1 MKIGAKSQK
10 EEKRLGSRL
19 GLELGVKKD
28 KTKQSKTKQS
38 KTKQNKAIE
47 YRAMRRY
54 KRMEEEEERKIK
66 KTHIYIKMSYSN
78 SANSSAGAMLSHPH
92 L

>member
-28 KTKQSKTKQS
+28 KTKQSETKQS
-38 KTKQNKAIE
+38 KTKQNKTKRLNIGQ
-47 YRAMRRY
+47 Y
-54 KRMEEEEERKIK
+54 KRMEEEEERKTK